1 MNNTGIVSGT
11 WNILKD
17 SAKFNKISVTTSL
30 SITGGQTGSPLTI
43 SGKDIVTYVTSQAAF
58 DTAIKNYINT
68 NLSITYTNPTVTDSA
83 NKACTVSGGGATLT
97 WK

>member
-1 MNNTGIVSGT
+1 M
-11 WNILKD
+11 
-17 SAKFNKISVTTSL
+17 NKI
-30 SITGGQTGSPLTI
+30 
-43 SGKDIVTYVTSQAAF
+43 
-58 DTAIKNYINT
+58 IKNYINT